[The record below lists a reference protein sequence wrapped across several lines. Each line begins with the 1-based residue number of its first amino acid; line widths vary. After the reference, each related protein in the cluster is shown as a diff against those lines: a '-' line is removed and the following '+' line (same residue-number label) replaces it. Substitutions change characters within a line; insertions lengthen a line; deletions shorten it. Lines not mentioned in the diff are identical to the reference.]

1 MVKANKEVLPE
12 HIVRRSDNKR
22 LMVDI
27 KVPAHLRPVIGVTNL
42 RRSLGSS
49 DLTREVR
56 NNAAVIIAEFLQQLA
71 GAERQLAE
79 KDEATRAEN
88 ERADAR
94 SYLDGF
100 GATDE
105 AKLIDLL
112 DFAASGWPNAEA
124 SEAVL
129 EEAARRVSSARD
141 SVVEMVRVEQYIS
154 VTSARLDT
162 ARRLIERL
170 RAPVT
175 PIMSDAFD
183 ATLTVTELFNRFLKT
198 ETKSKDTARQYRA
211 AQDLYLSNQQDIPI
225 NKITRQNARDY
236 RDYLHSRTDLSHG
249 TCDQRLKKLRA
260 AFNFAVNEGYVP
272 SNPFNNLAVDENT
285 KKGHGNE
292 LDRSY
297 IAPAM
302 VNVTLTEIL
311 PKFFKSDSM
320 RWPFLFYFFTGARAE
335 EICGL
340 RVDEVV
346 EQWGVRCIHIRPRTE
361 DNRTVKTDEA
371 RFTPIHDFLWNDL
384 GLEEYVAERKRAEKT
399 MLFDFPQWR
408 GSDYAAQ
415 YQERMAKL
423 RKAIEDKRGI
433 DLGDQHTLRHNL
445 NNLMKAAGVEEE
457 YRNLMLGQA
466 AKGRTNAGYGTRDAT
481 LDILRKKLHT
491 IDISPYDFSKL
502 R

>member
-1 MVKANKEVLPE
+1 MVKSNKEVLPE
-12 HIVRRSDNKR
+12 HIIRRSDNKR
-22 LMVDI
+22 LMVEI
-27 KVPAHLRPVIGVTNL
+27 KVPAHLRPIVGATNL
-42 RRSLGSS
+42 RRSLGTT
-49 DLTREVR
+49 DFTREVR
-56 NNAAVIIAEFLQQLA
+56 NNAAVIIAEFLQQLSK
-71 GAERQLAE
+71 AERQLVA
-79 KDEATRAEN
+79 KDEAVREEN
-88 ERADAR
+88 RRADAR
-94 SYLDGF
+94 SYLDGL

-105 AKLIDLL
+105 AGLIDLL
-112 DFAASGWPNAEA
+112 DFAASGWPNAQA
-124 SEAVL
+124 SEAVF
-129 EEAARRVSSARD
+129 EEAVRRMSATQD
-141 SVVEMVRVEQYIS
+141 TVAEMVRVERYIS

-175 PIMSDAFD
+175 PAMTDAFD

-198 ETKSKDTARQYRA
+198 ETKTKDTERQYRA
-211 AQDLYLSNQQDIPI
+211 AKELYLANQQDAPI
-225 NKITRQNARDY
+225 NNITRQNARDY
-236 RDYLHSRTDLSHG
+236 RDYLHSREDLSFG

-260 AFNFAVNEGYVP
+260 VFNFAANEGYIQ
-272 SNPFNNLAVDENT
+272 SNPFNNISVDENT

-297 IAPAM
+297 IAPEIL
-302 VNVTLTEIL
+302 NITLTEIL
-311 PKFFKSDSM
+311 PNFSKSDSM
-320 RWPFLFYFFTGARAE
+320 RWPFLFYLFTGARAE

-346 EQWGVRCIHIRPRTE
+346 EQWGVRCIHIRPRPE

-371 RFTPIHDFLWNDL
+371 RFTPIHDFLWKDL
-384 GLEEYVAERKRAEKT
+384 GLSEYVTARKRGGKT

-408 GSDYAAQ
+408 GRDYAAQ
-415 YQERMAKL
+415 FQLRMSKL
-423 RKAIEDKRGI
+423 RKPIEDKRGI

-445 NNLMKAAGVEEE
+445 NNLMKSAGVEEE

-481 LDILRKKLHT
+481 LDILRKKLHM